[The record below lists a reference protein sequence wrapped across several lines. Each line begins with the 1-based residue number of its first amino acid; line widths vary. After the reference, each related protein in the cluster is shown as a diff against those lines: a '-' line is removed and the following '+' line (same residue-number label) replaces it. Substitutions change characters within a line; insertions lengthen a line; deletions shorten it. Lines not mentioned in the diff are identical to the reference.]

1 MINNNKDGETRSQSP
16 SEIIESQ
23 FKGIDGIFVQQTGV
37 DTYEIGGE
45 GMYAYLYHCTD
56 GKWLLNIDELNVDSS
71 AELKAISYAFS
82 KVLKS
87 LNKC

>member
-1 MINNNKDGETRSQSP
+1 MINNNKDGESCSQNT

-45 GMYAYLYHCTD
+45 DIYAYLYHCND
-56 GKWLLNIDELNVDSS
+56 GKWLLNIDELTVDSS
-71 AELKAISYAFS
+71 TELNIISSAFI
-82 KVLKS
+82 KVLKNF
-87 LNKC
+87 NKS

>member
-56 GKWLLNIDELNVDSS
+56 GK
-71 AELKAISYAFS
+71 
-82 KVLKS
+82 
-87 LNKC
+87 